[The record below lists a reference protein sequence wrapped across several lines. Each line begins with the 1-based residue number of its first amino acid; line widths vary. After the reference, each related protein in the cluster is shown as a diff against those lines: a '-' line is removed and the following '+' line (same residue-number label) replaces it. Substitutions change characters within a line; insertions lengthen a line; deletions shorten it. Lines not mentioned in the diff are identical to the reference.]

1 MQKIRSMISRCPRKQ
16 PLMDRTINRSCH
28 RAGINEKPEDKWWF
42 DERTYRMTERQRV
55 IWPPSMPE
63 CAEMNRT
70 LAELTCVC
78 YSTGEQNK
86 DMKDTRTLPCLSRK
100 KYFDK

>member
-1 MQKIRSMISRCPRKQ
+1 
-16 PLMDRTINRSCH
+16 MDRTINRSCP
-28 RAGINEKPEDKWWF
+28 RAGIMRSLKTSGGLT
-42 DERTYRMTERQRV
+42 RGRRMTERQRV
-55 IWPPSMPE
+55 IWPPSMLE

-70 LAELTCVC
+70 LAELTGVC

-86 DMKDTRTLPCLSRK
+86 DMTKSRQTRDMKDTRTLPCLSRK